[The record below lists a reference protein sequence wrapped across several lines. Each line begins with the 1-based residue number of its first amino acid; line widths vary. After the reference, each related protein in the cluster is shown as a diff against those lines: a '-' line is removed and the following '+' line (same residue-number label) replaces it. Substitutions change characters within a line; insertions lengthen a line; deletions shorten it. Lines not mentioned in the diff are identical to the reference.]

1 MGGDE
6 AVVRFRFEADPCLYD
21 SGRMFAIGYQRN
33 KKEPNCVENM
43 IFDSKD
49 NVHGALGALLQV
61 YPDFVLELPPFTI
74 RRRASPSR
82 PSAGSSQ
89 RLSLKT

>member
-6 AVVRFRFEADPCLYD
+6 VVVRFQFEADPCLYD

-33 KKEPNCVENM
+33 KKEPDCVENM

-49 NVHGALGALLQV
+49 NVHGALRALLQV
-61 YPDFVLELPPFTI
+61 YPDFRTRATSFYDTATRITLETI
-74 RRRASPSR
+74 
-82 PSAGSSQ
+82 GG
-89 RLSLKT
+89 